1 MIPERLWYSIW
12 ERQVSEMFFILGI
25 DQKQQELSFD
35 QTCICPAC
43 GRFGHLRIFVV
54 YTCLS
59 LFFLPVLKWGK
70 RYYAAMGC
78 CGATCELD
86 PSLGHDLAAGRVTSL
101 DPASLSFV
109 CGSGRRHCRRCGF
122 ETTEDFD
129 FCPKCGTRF

>member
-1 MIPERLWYSIW
+1 MRLWYSIR
-12 ERQVSEMFFILGI
+12 ERQVWEMFFILGI

-43 GRFGHLRIFVV
+43 GRFGHLRVFVV

-70 RYYAAMGC
+70 RYYATMGC
-78 CGATCELD
+78 CGAACELD
-86 PSLGHDLAAGRVTSL
+86 PSLGRDLAAGRVTSL
-101 DPASLSFV
+101 DPASLSFAR
-109 CGSGRRHCRRCGF
+109 GSGRRHCRRCGF
-122 ETTEDFD
+122 ETAEDFD